1 MNRSLR
7 SLCHD
12 APTCWNQHRNR
23 WPKVIEASSRDLS
36 WSELY
41 KSSEQRTQ
49 VPFALYAIINLK
61 NCIRQPEKPQCQKPL
76 VQVMHS
82 YSWIMELD
90 FMNLLLH
97 KWMHISNLVWIMVT
111 HQAHSELN
119 QAKSMRRKARLL
131 LLRRLCSVGLW
142 NIVNMLFVLSV
153 TWNKR
158 ALKPNKKRHL
168 RCEATSK
175 RLCYN
180 KTAVLKDKLFVRI
193 RVLLSRTDFIDAP
206 GCTLCWSRRTF
217 IFSPSAYYKNLW
229 PLQGT
234 CTC

>member
-1 MNRSLR
+1 MFYIAPNAFNSCHIRRAWRLVCAFVARGDMNGSLQ

-111 HQAHSELN
+111 HQAHLDLN
-119 QAKSMRRKARLL
+119 QAKSMRRKARFY
-131 LLRRLCSVGLW
+131 C
-142 NIVNMLFVLSV
+142 
-153 TWNKR
+153 
-158 ALKPNKKRHL
+158 
-168 RCEATSK
+168 
-175 RLCYN
+175 
-180 KTAVLKDKLFVRI
+180 KD
-193 RVLLSRTDFIDAP
+193 AYAQ
-206 GCTLCWSRRTF
+206 
-217 IFSPSAYYKNLW
+217 SACKI
-229 PLQGT
+229 
-234 CTC
+234 